1 MINLIYKITNIKVY
15 FPPINS
21 KDISPSPIHDPQV
34 ESTVLPVLDNE
45 VFHRVCGVATG
56 CGIAVGH

>member
-1 MINLIYKITNIKVY
+1 MDIKIHSP
-15 FPPINS
+15 PPINS
-21 KDISPSPIHDPQV
+21 KDMTPVPIQV